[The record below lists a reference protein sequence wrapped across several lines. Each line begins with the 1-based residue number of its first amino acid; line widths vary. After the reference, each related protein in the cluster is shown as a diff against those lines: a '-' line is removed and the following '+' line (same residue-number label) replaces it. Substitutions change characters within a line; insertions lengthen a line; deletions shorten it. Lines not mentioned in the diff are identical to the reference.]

1 VDGAGEHLLAG
12 AAFPQDQDGHVS
24 PRRPAGASHGDPDAT
39 AIPGNVLE
47 PFDVLGALAG
57 EELELDIG
65 VAQDLGDIVHDQVE
79 GDLGDPGPPLVGL
92 EICAFADGLRPLP
105 ISARSRLDDA
115 LRLTRNVNFGGTDC
129 SLPML
134 YALQRRLPVDAFV
147 VLTDSETWA
156 GSIHPVQAL
165 RQYRERMSIPARLIV
180 VGMVSNGF
188 TIADPNDGG
197 MMGVVGFDAA
207 APQLMGDFMRG

>member
-1 VDGAGEHLLAG
+1 MALVTA
-12 AAFPQDQDGHVS
+12 HVEANCS
-24 PRRPAGASHGDPDAT
+24 
-39 AIPGNVLE
+39 
-47 PFDVLGALAG
+47 
-57 EELELDIG
+57 
-65 VAQDLGDIVHDQVE
+65 
-79 GDLGDPGPPLVGL
+79 
-92 EICAFADGLRPLP
+92 ICAFADGLRPLRL
-105 ISARSRLDDA
+105 SARSRLDEA

-156 GSIHPVQAL
+156 GNLHPVQAL
-165 RQYRERMSIPARLIV
+165 RQYRERMGIPARLVV

-197 MMGVVGFDAA
+197 MLDVVGFDASV
-207 APQLMGDFMRG
+207 PQLMADFTRG